1 MKLLENVPLFKQL
14 EIINRLAFFKE
25 FTLAE
30 RQVLLESFG
39 HLYLVQQ
46 ERHAF
51 KRFEKD
57 NRLYIVLS
65 GEFLIFKQDAAHDL
79 GKVGPGEFL
88 GEGAFIT
95 NRERSTSA
103 QALKDSIIL
112 AITPDALTRLP
123 NVIRE
128 KIKDKLIEGM
138 SHRIAKL
145 NAFIEG
151 QGT

>member
-1 MKLLENVPLFKQL
+1 MKLLESVPLFKQL
-14 EIINRLAFFKE
+14 EIINRLSFFHD
-25 FTLAE
+25 FTLSE
-30 RQVLLESFG
+30 RQVLLESFS
-39 HLYLVQQ
+39 HLYLVQKD
-46 ERHAF
+46 RHAF

-65 GEFLIFKQDAAHDL
+65 GEFLIFKQDNDHDL
-79 GKVGPGEFL
+79 GRVGPGEFL
-88 GEGAFIT
+88 GEGAFIS

-103 QALKDSIIL
+103 RAVKDSIIL

-138 SHRIAKL
+138 SLRIAKL
-145 NAFIEG
+145 NEFVEAHS
-151 QGT
+151 

>member
-1 MKLLENVPLFKQL
+1 MKLLENIPLFKQL
-14 EIINRLAFFKE
+14 EIINRLAFFRE
-25 FTLAE
+25 FTLTE
-30 RQVLLESFG
+30 RQALLESFS

-46 ERHAF
+46 GRHAF

-65 GEFLIFKQDAAHDL
+65 GEFLIFKQDSAHDL

-88 GEGAFIT
+88 GEGAFISH
-95 NRERSTSA
+95 RERSTSA

-138 SHRIAKL
+138 SLRIAKL
-145 NAFIEG
+145 NAFIEA
-151 QGT
+151 QES

>member
-1 MKLLENVPLFKQL
+1 MKLLEQVPLFKQL

-25 FTLAE
+25 FTLSE
-30 RQVLLESFG
+30 RQVLLESFSR
-39 HLYLVQQ
+39 LYLVQKDK
-46 ERHAF
+46 HAF
-51 KRFEKD
+51 KRLDED

-65 GEFLIFKQDAAHDL
+65 GEFLIFKQDAEHDL
-79 GKVGPGEFL
+79 GRVGPGEFL

-103 QALKDSIIL
+103 LALKDSIIL

-138 SHRIAKL
+138 SVRIAKL
-145 NAFIEG
+145 NEFVEAHS
-151 QGT
+151 